1 VSLVLS
7 AAASLRCASQSL
19 EIVISFLQLGLPSPT
34 WFCGRLWILRLG
46 YYKLTRAKEKA
57 EDWVWIVDHTVQV
70 GSEKCLVILG
80 IRLSCLPD
88 DRSLS
93 HEDVEPIALFP
104 VKQSNGDIVYQQLEE
119 AIEKTGVPREIIA
132 DHGSDVK
139 SGIDQFCQ
147 KHEETCSV
155 YDIKHKSALLLKNEL
170 QDDKDWVEFTQL
182 AAQTKR
188 KVQQTALAFLAP
200 PNQRTKSRYMNI
212 DTLVGWG
219 CWVLTFLDG
228 QKEEPNKEYDQQ
240 QIEEK
245 LGWISGFRDQL
256 KEWEELLQVVTTA
269 ESMVRNQGLSHGLA
283 HDLKKLLEP
292 VAHTER
298 SKRAH
303 DQLIAFVA
311 EQALKAKPDERLL
324 GSSEVIESVFG
335 KLKRLEQ
342 DQARSGFTALALS
355 IGAIVSATTKE
366 VIQKALQTVP
376 TKQILIWCKE
386 KLGQSV
392 QAKRKKALAPSR
404 KAEQK
409 PDQSRKVA

>member
-1 VSLVLS
+1 MLS
-7 AAASLRCASQSL
+7 AAASFRCASRSL
-19 EIVISFLQLGLPSPT
+19 EIVISSLQPGLPSPS

-70 GSEKCLVILG
+70 GAEKCLVILG
-80 IRLSCLPD
+80 LRLCCLPE

-104 VKQSNGDIVYQQLEE
+104 VKESNGEIVYQQLED
-119 AIEKTGVPREIIA
+119 AIQKTGIPREIIA

-139 SGIDQFCQ
+139 AGIDKFCQ
-147 KHEETCSV
+147 KHQQTCSV
-155 YDIKHKSALLLKNEL
+155 YDIKHRSAILLKNEL
-170 QDDKDWVEFTQL
+170 QEDKDWVEFTQL
-182 AAQTKR
+182 SAQTKKR
-188 KVQQTALAFLAP
+188 VQQTSLAPLAP

-212 DTLVGWG
+212 DTLIQWG
-219 CWVLTFLDG
+219 CEVLTFLDR
-228 QKEEPNKEYDQQ
+228 QKEEPNKEFVHK

-245 LGWISGFRDQL
+245 LGWVFSFRDQL
-256 KEWEELLQVVTTA
+256 KEWEELLQVITIA
-269 ESMVRNQGLSHGLA
+269 ESMVRKQGLSHGLA
-283 HDLKKLLEP
+283 HELKELLVP

-298 SKRAH
+298 AKRARA
-303 DQLIAFVA
+303 QLLTFVA
-311 EQALKAKPDERLL
+311 EQSLKAKPGERLL

-342 DQARSGFTALALS
+342 EQARSGFTGLILS
-355 IGAIVSATTKE
+355 IGAMVSTTTKE
-366 VIQKALQTVP
+366 VIQKALETVP

-392 QAKRKKALAPSR
+392 QAKRR
-404 KAEQK
+404 KAFASCEKTEQK
-409 PDQSRKVA
+409 PDQFRKLA

>member
-1 VSLVLS
+1 VLS
-7 AAASLRCASQSL
+7 AAASLRCASHSL
-19 EIVISFLQLGLPSPT
+19 EVVISFLQLGFPSPS

-80 IRLSCLPD
+80 IRLCCLPD

-93 HEDVEPIALFP
+93 HEDVEPIALLP
-104 VKQSNGDIVYQQLEE
+104 VKQSNGEIVYQQLEE

-147 KHEETCSV
+147 KHQQTCSV
-155 YDIKHKSALLLKNEL
+155 YDIKHKTAILLK
-170 QDDKDWVEFTQL
+170 DDFQEDTDWVEFTQL

-188 KVQQTALAFLAP
+188 KVQQTSLAFLAA
-200 PNQRTKSRYMNI
+200 PNQRTKARYMNI
-212 DTLVGWG
+212 DILVRWG
-219 CWVLTFLDG
+219 CRVLTFLDK
-228 QKEEPNKEYDQQ
+228 QKEKPSKEFDPQ

-245 LGWISGFRDQL
+245 LGWIFRFRDQL
-256 KEWEELLQVVTTA
+256 KEWEELLQVMTIA
-269 ESMVRNQGLSHGLA
+269 ESTVRKQGISHGLA
-283 HDLKKLLEP
+283 HELKKLLAP
-292 VAHTER
+292 AAHTER
-298 SKRAH
+298 AKRAR

-311 EQALKAKPDERLL
+311 EQSLKARPDERLL

-342 DQARSGFTALALS
+342 DQAKSGFTALILS
-355 IGAIVSATTKE
+355 IGAMVSTTTKE

-392 QAKRKKALAPSR
+392 QANRRKALAPPE

-409 PDQSRKVA
+409 PDRSRRVA